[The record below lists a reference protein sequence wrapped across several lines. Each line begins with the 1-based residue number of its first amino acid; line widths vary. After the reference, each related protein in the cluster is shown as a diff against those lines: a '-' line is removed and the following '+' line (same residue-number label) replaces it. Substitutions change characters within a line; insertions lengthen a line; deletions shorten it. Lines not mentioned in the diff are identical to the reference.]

1 MPPLDQALAR
11 LATELEA
18 ARLQGVR
25 VLTLIHG
32 YGSSGAGG
40 VIRGEVRH
48 QLEYERVRGRIRD
61 LVPGEEIRARSPRIR
76 ELRRRFPA
84 LAGQVDLERP
94 NPGITLVIL

>member
-48 QLEYERVRGRIRD
+48 QLESGAGFLPWPDRWTWNGPTPASPWSSSEAGPGR
-61 LVPGEEIRARSPRIR
+61 EIFS
-76 ELRRRFPA
+76 
-84 LAGQVDLERP
+84 
-94 NPGITLVIL
+94 